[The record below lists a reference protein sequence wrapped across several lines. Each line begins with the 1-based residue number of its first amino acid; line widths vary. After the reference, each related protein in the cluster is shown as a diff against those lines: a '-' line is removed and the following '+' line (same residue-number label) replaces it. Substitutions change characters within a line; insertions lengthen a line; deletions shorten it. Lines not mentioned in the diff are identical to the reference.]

1 MNLIRTSLM
10 ALALV
15 VCLGSQAAWGE
26 GWSWPFS
33 SSDHKS
39 ASARKAAQEPSA
51 WQKMNDGTKEFFG
64 RVGETLSLKK
74 PQQKKKKTPHPYNP
88 WVKQTKK
95 EKSWFSSWFAPKE
108 PEPPQ
113 SLREWMELEPI
124 RP

>member
-1 MNLIRTSLM
+1 MNYTRTSLL
-10 ALALV
+10 ALALAV
-15 VCLGSQAAWGE
+15 WLGGQAARGE

-33 SSDHKS
+33 SSNQKS
-39 ASARKAAQEPSA
+39 ASTRKASQEPSA
-51 WQKMNDGTKEFFG
+51 WEKMNNGTKEFFG
-64 RVGETLSLKK
+64 RVGRTLSPSK
-74 PQQKKKKTPHPYNP
+74 PAPKKKQPHPYNP

-108 PEPPQ
+108 PEPPR